1 MKTNLTLTLALAAL
15 LTLSVNVMA
24 TGNDSN
30 TTLNANRVNTFVIQ
44 EAAPALEAWM
54 TTPFTLANSADTEM
68 VIRIE
73 DWMKDSKV
81 FMESL
86 EPVAEEAVEL
96 ENWMTDAPFVLDCE
110 KDALCETQVSL
121 EPWMLNF

>member
-1 MKTNLTLTLALAAL
+1 MKTNLTLTLALATL
-15 LTLSVNVMA
+15 FTLSVNAMA

-30 TTLNANRVNTFVIQ
+30 NTLNANRVNTYVNQ

-54 TTPFTLANSADTEM
+54 TTPFALASSVDTEM
-68 VIRIE
+68 VVRVE

-86 EPVAEEAVEL
+86 EPTAEEAVVL
-96 ENWMTDAPFVLDCE
+96 ENWMTDAPFVLDCD
-110 KDALCETQVSL
+110 KDVLCENQVRL
-121 EPWMLNF
+121 ETWMLNF

>member
-15 LTLSVNVMA
+15 LTLSANVMA

-30 TTLNANRVNTFVIQ
+30 TTLNTNKVISYVSQ

-54 TTPFTLANSADTEM
+54 TTPFTLASSADTEM
-68 VIRIE
+68 VVKVE

-86 EPVAEEAVEL
+86 EPSSEETVVL
-96 ENWMTDAPFVLDCE
+96 ENWMTDAPFTLDCE
-110 KDALCETQVSL
+110 KDVLCETQVAL
-121 EPWMLNF
+121 EAWMLNF